1 MTYRLYRDNKNI
13 YTHRIGGSHPRG
25 SHLGGRQPDKGTQ
38 QWLSV
43 AKVAGKMNDQIY
55 RVADLDHETKQF
67 VVDLFQPRE
76 HIDRGMLMVNKIGL
90 YSMTKRAEAEMV
102 VRIIGTTVDLRESVL
117 LDVTAGIGGFVV
129 NMYDRFKHV
138 YGYEINPTQFQI
150 LTHNCAVYGIQNH
163 TLYNE
168 DYTVAINRETHP
180 NLICVVDPPWG
191 GLDYKKHKKLNL
203 VLGQYTMDM
212 LARMIRCRVLLLK
225 LPANHDL
232 DIFSEH
238 QHKVH
243 RVGNHI
249 YVQIT
254 KDQ

>member
-1 MTYRLYRDNKNI
+1 MTYRLYRENKNI
-13 YTHRIGGSHPRG
+13 YTQRIGGRQHP
-25 SHLGGRQPDKGTQ
+25 GGRRGNQPDKGTQ

-43 AKVAGKMNDQIY
+43 AKVAGKMDDQIHL
-55 RVADLDHETKQF
+55 VADLDRETKQF

-102 VRIIGTTVDLRESVL
+102 VRIIGTVVDLRESVL

-138 YGYEINPTQFQI
+138 YGYEISPTQFQI
-150 LTHNCAVYGIQNH
+150 LAHNCAVYGIQNH

-168 DYTVAINRETHP
+168 DYTIAINRETHP

-191 GLDYKKHKKLNL
+191 GLGYKEHKKLNL

-238 QHKVH
+238 IYKVH
-243 RVGNHI
+243 KVGNHI
-249 YVQIT
+249 YVQII
-254 KDQ
+254 KDL